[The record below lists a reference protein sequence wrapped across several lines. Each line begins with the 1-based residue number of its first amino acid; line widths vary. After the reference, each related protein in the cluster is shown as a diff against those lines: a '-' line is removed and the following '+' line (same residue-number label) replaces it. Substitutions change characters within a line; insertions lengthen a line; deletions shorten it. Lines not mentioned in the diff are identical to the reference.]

1 MVINN
6 SSLLGVFSW
15 VASCCSFLPIYIY
28 IYRIYH
34 LSTNTSLFQ
43 GIFLQQKQHIVQVRK
58 TATWIYTFW
67 YFNWFAAPSAFQKH
81 QLLFFVPKCVVV
93 WWSGIFCSIFF
104 RLVTLWPKNKILNVA
119 KGGSSDPP
127 HKKGE
132 NEVMNFDP
140 SAINGR
146 KVNVHGLLHF
156 KLSHKFP
163 VIELRSSYV

>member
-1 MVINN
+1 MSIDLTRRIDSFQKTFWSKGFDSVALHGDKQQ
-6 SSLLGVFSW
+6 LLAG
-15 VASCCSFLPIYIY
+15 SFFLGGELLLLFTHIYIY

-67 YFNWFAAPSAFQKH
+67 YFNWFAAPSAFRKH

-104 RLVTLWPKNKILNVA
+104 FGWWRCDPKTK
-119 KGGSSDPP
+119 SSMWRRVDPRI
-127 HKKGE
+127 HHTKKGKMKWWTLIQ
-132 NEVMNFDP
+132 VQ
-140 SAINGR
+140 
-146 KVNVHGLLHF
+146 
-156 KLSHKFP
+156 
-163 VIELRSSYV
+163 